1 MARFHDGPVVE
12 KVEASAYAVPT
23 ESPESDGTLEWDK
36 TTLVLVEVLADS
48 TAGIGYT
55 YADASVARLINDRLG
70 KVVEGRD
77 PMAIEAAWQAMRR
90 EVRNHGLCG
99 LGAMG
104 ISAVDIALWDL
115 KARLLDV
122 SVATLL
128 GPVRQ
133 RVPVYGSGGFT
144 SYSVPE
150 LEGQLAGWVAQGISR
165 VKMKVGRTPEEDP
178 DRVAA
183 ARTAIGPGAELFVD
197 ANGAYSR
204 KEALAMAS
212 LFADA
217 GVSWFEEPVSSDDLE
232 GLRLVRDRS
241 PAGMDIAAG
250 EYGFNSSYF
259 RKMLQAGAVDVLQAD
274 VTRCGGLT
282 GFAKVAALCDA
293 FGLPLSTHCA
303 PALSLFA
310 GCAAPSVRHLEWF
323 HDHARIEQ
331 MLFEGTP
338 QPSGGALEPNLA
350 RPGLGLAFKRQDAA
364 RFAL

>member
-1 MARFHDGPVVE
+1 MARFHDGPIIE
-12 KVEASAYAVPT
+12 KVEASAYAIAT
-23 ESPESDGTLEWDK
+23 DSPESDGTLAWEK
-36 TTLVLVEVLADS
+36 TTLVLVEVLADG

-55 YADASVARLINDRLG
+55 YADAAVARLVNARLNQ
-70 KVVEGRD
+70 VVEGRD
-77 PMAIEAAWQAMRR
+77 PMAVEEVWLAMRR
-90 EVRNHGLCG
+90 EVRNHGYCG
-99 LGAMG
+99 LSAMG
-104 ISAVDIALWDL
+104 ISAVDLALWDL

-128 GPVRQ
+128 GRVRP
-133 RVPVYGSGGFT
+133 RVSVYGSGGFT
-144 SYSVPE
+144 SYSIPE

-165 VKMKVGRTPEEDP
+165 VKMKVGRAPEEDP

-183 ARTAIGPGAELFVD
+183 ARSAIGPSCELFVD
-197 ANGAYSR
+197 ANGAYGR

-212 LFADA
+212 LFADV

-250 EYGFNSSYF
+250 EYGFHSNYF
-259 RKMLQAGAVDVLQAD
+259 RRMLAAGAVDVLQAD
-274 VTRCGGLT
+274 VTRCGGFT
-282 GFAKVAALCDA
+282 GFAKVAALCEA

-310 GCAAPSVRHLEWF
+310 ACSAQPVRHLEWF

-331 MLFEGTP
+331 MLFDGTP
-338 QPSGGALEPNLA
+338 QPFGGALEPNLA
-350 RPGLGLAFKRQDAA
+350 RAGLGLVFKRQDAA